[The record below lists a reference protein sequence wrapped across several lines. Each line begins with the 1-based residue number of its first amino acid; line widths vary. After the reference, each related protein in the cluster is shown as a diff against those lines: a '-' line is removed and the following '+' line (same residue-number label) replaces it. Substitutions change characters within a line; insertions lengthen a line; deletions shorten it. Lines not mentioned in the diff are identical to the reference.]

1 MTHEALM
8 GTTEVAEAFHVS
20 RKSVWNWIREGK
32 LRAIKTPGGQ
42 YKVRRSDVASYLDIN
57 ESGDA

>member
-1 MTHEALM
+1 M